1 SNRGAYSQ
9 HVDRC
14 VSFYDISTE
23 ESNNEISSDT
33 NNMSLDSDDFN
44 NVEELQNILVSG
56 SEMRENPSVIQ
67 DIFEEYD
74 GDVSLISQSISII
87 PEDSELESFEEPELF
102 EESFQ

>member
-1 SNRGAYSQ
+1 MSNFKCQYCPRYFSNRAYSQ

-14 VSFYDISTE
+14 VFLYDISTE
-23 ESNNEISSDT
+23 ESINDVSSDA

-44 NVEELQNILVSG
+44 RVEDLQNILASG
-56 SEMRENPSVIQ
+56 SEIRENPSVTQ

-87 PEDSELESFEEPELF
+87 PRRF
-102 EESFQ
+102 